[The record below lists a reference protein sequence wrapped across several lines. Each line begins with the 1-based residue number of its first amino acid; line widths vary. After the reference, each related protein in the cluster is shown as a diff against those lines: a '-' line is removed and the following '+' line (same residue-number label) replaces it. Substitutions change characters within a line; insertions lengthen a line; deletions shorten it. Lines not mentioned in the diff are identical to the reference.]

1 MPYFIAALVGAL
13 GPMLMSVAG
22 RVLVALGIGLVT
34 YAAIDT
40 GITAFKTQAFTYLA
54 GAPATIVNILFM
66 TKVDQAITIIF
77 SAYLGTVAM
86 RGISGAI
93 TKFAFK
99 APA

>member
-1 MPYFIAALVGAL
+1 
-13 GPMLMSVAG
+13 MLMSVAG

-40 GITAFKTQAFTYLA
+40 GITAFKTSAMGYMA
-54 GAPATIVNILFM
+54 AAPGTIVNILYM

>member
-1 MPYFIAALVGAL
+1 MGYMAA
-13 GPMLMSVAG
+13 
-22 RVLVALGIGLVT
+22 
-34 YAAIDT
+34 
-40 GITAFKTQAFTYLA
+40 
-54 GAPATIVNILFM
+54 APGTIVNILYM